1 MISRVDDAFSSR
13 KSISIRARLKLDF
26 VSTSLSPSLSLSLF
40 YYCLIETFFYARIN
54 KLKKGIDRSELF
66 NAFTS
71 DTVYH
76 SPFCVAR
83 YRNAHGQKS
92 RNVLKEYNLNVNE
105 LQ

>member
-26 VSTSLSPSLSLSLF
+26 VSSLVLSLSLF
-40 YYCLIETFFYARIN
+40 YYCLIETFLYARIN

-66 NAFTS
+66 NASSS

-76 SPFCVAR
+76 SPFCIAR
-83 YRNAHGQKS
+83 YRNAYGQKS
-92 RNVLKEYNLNVNE
+92 RNVLKEYNLNVND

>member
-26 VSTSLSPSLSLSLF
+26 VSTSLSSSLSLF
-40 YYCLIETFFYARIN
+40 YYCLIETFLYARIN

-66 NAFTS
+66 NASSS

-76 SPFCVAR
+76 SPFCIAR
-83 YRNAHGQKS
+83 YRNAYGQKS
-92 RNVLKEYNLNVNE
+92 RNVLKEYNLNLND

>member
-26 VSTSLSPSLSLSLF
+26 VSTSLSLFF
-40 YYCLIETFFYARIN
+40 YYCLIETFLYARIN

-66 NAFTS
+66 NASSS

-92 RNVLKEYNLNVNE
+92 RNILKEYNLNVNE
-105 LQ
+105 LQLM

>member
-1 MISRVDDAFSSR
+1 MHLVPGNQSRFEQDWNW
-13 KSISIRARLKLDF
+13 I
-26 VSTSLSPSLSLSLF
+26 LSPLLSRPLSLSLF
-40 YYCLIETFFYARIN
+40 YYCLIETFLYARIN

-66 NAFTS
+66 NASSS

-92 RNVLKEYNLNVNE
+92 RNILKEYNLNVNV

>member
-26 VSTSLSPSLSLSLF
+26 VSTSLSRSLSF
-40 YYCLIETFFYARIN
+40 YYCLIETFLYARIN

-66 NAFTS
+66 NASSS

-83 YRNAHGQKS
+83 YRNSHGQKS
-92 RNVLKEYNLNVNE
+92 RNVLKEYNLNVNK